1 MRVAKRA
8 LHFCSQYARA
18 EIFFLAHILGS
29 DGFPEARPARPGIEF
44 RVRIEER
51 VAAIHAAIESWGVL
65 IVERTG
71 KSEFGRRAPRD
82 IVLQR
87 CKLLLP
93 RGFALAHFR
102 HGVNTQPGAIVPE
115 FHNLD
120 RGRIVFQFSVISESR
135 QAYTFHTH
143 QQAVCRGSG
152 RAKDQPASRDFIHGS
167 SSRMQLTLPDSSV
180 AVARA
185 AAAWLPRGP
194 RALPVPQTAATVP
207 PPRQAGRFVP
217 SQTLPAPCQQIR

>member
-8 LHFCSQYARA
+8 FHFCSQYPRA

-44 RVRIEER
+44 RIRIEER
-51 VAAIHAAIESWGVL
+51 VAAIHAAIDSWGVL

-71 KSEFGRRAPRD
+71 KSEFGRPTPRD
-82 IVLQR
+82 VILQR

-93 RGFALAHFR
+93 LGFALAHFR
-102 HGVNTQPGAIVPE
+102 HGVNTQPATIVSE

-120 RGRIVFQFSVISESR
+120 RGRIVFQFSVIGESR
-135 QAYTFHTH
+135 QANTLHTH
-143 QQAVCRGSG
+143 QQAVRRGSG
-152 RAKDQPASRDFIHGS
+152 SPKDQPASRDFIHGS

-185 AAAWLPRGP
+185 AAAWLPRAP
-194 RALPVPQTAATVP
+194 RALPVPHTAATVP
-207 PPRQAGRFVP
+207 PPRPAGRFAP
-217 SQTLPAPCQQIR
+217 SQTLPEPCQQIR